1 MFGRD
6 FNPAYLFQACN
17 VEVEESGDSNSEDET
32 VIEPE
37 THEGIY
43 DPPMNADEW
52 MENLDSCRNSE
63 YEVARTNI
71 AQDQARQKQIHS
83 VIKLLLLVYLLLPV
97 RYQRNS
103 NLLVR

>member
-63 YEVARTNI
+63 CEVARTNI
-71 AQDQARQKQIHS
+71 AQDQARQKQIFDAK
-83 VIKLLLLVYLLLPV
+83 V
-97 RYQRNS
+97 QRN
-103 NLLVR
+103 RYCF